1 MFGRINMQHK
11 MSVKMSG
18 NTWSLIGLILAALLL
33 GGCSDQNLGDLQNYV
48 SDVKARKGRVE
59 PLPVFEAVE
68 MYTYQMNDMKDPFT
82 NWKTEVAPIDG
93 SSGNSGDMAPDAER
107 QREELEAYPL
117 DTLRMMGVLEMKG
130 TRWGLIKASDGIVY
144 RVKEGNYMGQN
155 FGKITTVDPESVVLL
170 EIVPNG
176 LGGWER
182 REASLTL
189 NME

>member
-1 MFGRINMQHK
+1 
-11 MSVKMSG
+11 MSG

>member
-1 MFGRINMQHK
+1 VFGRINMQHK

>member
-1 MFGRINMQHK
+1 VVGRKKIQQT
-11 MSVKMSG
+11 MSVKLPG
-18 NTWSLIGLILAALLL
+18 KGLCLAGIILAVMLLS
-33 GGCSDQNLGDLQNYV
+33 GCSDQNLGDLQNYV

-68 MYTYQMNDMKDPFT
+68 MYVYKSDDKKDPFT
-82 NWKTEVAPIDG
+82 NWKTEVAPV
-93 SSGNSGDMAPDAER
+93 GNGQGNGGGMAPDDQR
-107 QREELEAYPL
+107 QREELEAFPL
-117 DTLRMMGVLEMKG
+117 DTLRMMGILEMKG

-144 RVKEGNYMGQN
+144 RVRKGNYMGQN
-155 FGKITTVDPESVVLL
+155 FGKITEVAPENIVLI